1 MQSQKVIKCPQYK
14 CVLSKLTSIFT
25 RANGPSTCHSIGS
38 NTYLMF
44 IGLRFSFRMLPNN
57 VSQQSNFSQYCQNT
71 HIQSFYIL
79 KSCTMC
85 TVHMLNISYASS
97 KLFLILTV
105 FLYDA
110 TLTHSSER
118 PVYETNEFG
127 MKFMQSI
134 NDMLKQIC
142 ENIDFDKAFGNRGL
156 WC

>member
-1 MQSQKVIKCPQYK
+1 MC
-14 CVLSKLTSIFT
+14 TS
-25 RANGPSTCHSIGS
+25 
-38 NTYLMF
+38 
-44 IGLRFSFRMLPNN
+44 
-57 VSQQSNFSQYCQNT
+57 
-71 HIQSFYIL
+71 
-79 KSCTMC
+79 

-118 PVYETNEFG
+118 PVYETNEFS

-156 WC
+156 